1 VIATVYDVYSSSLVL
16 DAKTREDRR
25 KLALSKAFHLLV
37 HSEQYHDHNHA
48 PSSHQAA
55 ASAKTPI
62 LQSKGA
68 HPRTSSAPRSVI
80 VSEIAHQ
87 KFVLKTSTCVSL
99 LAKLRPHYPE
109 AKLEVF

>member
-62 LQSKGA
+62 LQSKA
-68 HPRTSSAPRSVI
+68 SKVQFDEPLVD
-80 VSEIAHQ
+80 SEIAQ
-87 KFVLKTSTCVSL
+87 QNSVLKTSTCASL